1 MIGAFPR
8 RDGWM
13 TLRLAAAPDDDER
26 LVLLELAGRCPG
38 DPDAQPVRVTTCA
51 SREVALEQAA
61 RRLAAGWAEH
71 AGGDRPAGAA
81 AARAAR
87 HAAAWT
93 PHPSWREHSMPAGP
107 ARQVVAQAAAARPEP
122 FCLIPNPTARRRPR
136 HQ

>member
-38 DPDAQPVRVTTCA
+38 DPDAQPDRVTTCTD
-51 SREVALEQAA
+51 RRDALERAA

-71 AGGDRPAGAA
+71 AGDDRPAGLAA
-81 AARAAR
+81 TRAAR
-87 HAAAWT
+87 SAVAWT

-107 ARQVVAQAAAARPEP
+107 ACQVVAHATAGRPEP
-122 FCLIPNPTARRRPR
+122 LCLIPNPTARRRPR
-136 HQ
+136 PH